1 MKKRFSML
9 PIFAFAASMFMLS
22 ACGDDDDSGSTI
34 PQTPSYKIKNGNIV
48 GVWRNGSD
56 CFVSFSANGYNSA
69 LLSNTFIDDG
79 DYTING
85 DTILVHNTYFA
96 NTTKYVVNDITNDAL
111 TVTITYKDRWTE
123 EKTVKA
129 KFNKAIDTPCVK
141 THALAGKSY
150 LAQYAF
156 KYGGQMWRKDF
167 FNYNTASCTR
177 QDLAQSTPSTFYYVY
192 LAPKIYFYV
201 IQYSMFYYDTV
212 RYGTVVLDANNQIES
227 MGSLYGEAMYPQ
239 SLY

>member
-1 MKKRFSML
+1 M
-9 PIFAFAASMFMLS
+9 
-22 ACGDDDDSGSTI
+22 
-34 PQTPSYKIKNGNIV
+34 
-48 GVWRNGSD
+48 WRNGSD

-167 FNYNTASCTR
+167 LATIR
-177 QDLAQSTPSTFYYVY
+177 HLAQDRIWLNQPHLPLLCLFSPQN
-192 LAPKIYFYV
+192 LFYV